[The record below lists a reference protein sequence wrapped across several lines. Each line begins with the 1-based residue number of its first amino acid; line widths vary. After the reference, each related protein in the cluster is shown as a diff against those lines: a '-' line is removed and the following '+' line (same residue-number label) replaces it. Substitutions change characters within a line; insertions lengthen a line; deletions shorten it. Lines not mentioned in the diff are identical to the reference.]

1 MVSIDELSQYLH
13 LPEKAVAKELGICLT
28 SLKKLCR
35 QHGITRWPYRKL
47 KSLDK
52 KFAKADGSTGV
63 VEDPETLKARAEELR
78 KEKMALAFSYG
89 IKVGKEGGAG
99 GADSL
104 EKGAETCGAGDESPE
119 SSSGRETPPTDVS
132 DMLSVEDMLS
142 SEIAK
147 AVSNPR
153 KDPEADGTSELSS
166 GSTPSSVMAKS
177 APHVWPAH
185 GSRDS
190 PSSIPTPPGDEPFHT
205 VGDTVGEGV
214 DADMLNEA
222 ACHVMASTALM
233 EDSRMSA
240 CISWEAPSLDDSV
253 VEPSGD
259 CDGETQTKS
268 TAPMSMS
275 CTGMACSP
283 DFPVCAS
290 SSKKKA
296 GDKKALAGKGGAP
309 AISKA
314 QHSARRG
321 AVDKKGASE
330 RAQDVSTRGGK
341 VEEKTGRGERE
352 DDEEAEE
359 VGAERSGGRFEID
372 DDLTVM
378 DHDLKD
384 HDFFGGMS
392 VMSTMSTVDG
402 DDAGYHVHA
411 SSYHARQPGPVPHAA
426 RSKTSGGRAHGHA
439 LQSALV
445 SSEALQPLQSS
456 KDDSTLF
463 GNPLE
468 NALELELP
476 HDDSLTTVSKDS
488 ILGESWETHNWPGG
502 IKEEC
507 GGRGGTSTG
516 RSGQANRKVSTK
528 CFLKCMYVSADFS
541 DFFKFFFNQ
550 RLRDSLPDTPEAI
563 TPGTREIKSWFP
575 AASPAASPGEGEREI
590 NSVKRREGER
600 TKGGKGEKSHVWYVC
615 GHPPSMPAPALPPN
629 RPSTPPER
637 LS

>member
-1 MVSIDELSQYLH
+1 VCSPGDKEVCSGSPSCVGAGGAGGGAARRVRMPTHRVVSIDELSQYLH

-52 KFAKADGSTGV
+52 KFAKAEGSTGG

-99 GADSL
+99 AADSS
-104 EKGAETCGAGDESPE
+104 EKGAETCGVGDKSPE

-142 SEIAK
+142 SEIVK

-153 KDPEADGTSELSS
+153 KDPQADGTSELSTE
-166 GSTPSSVMAKS
+166 GSTPTSVLTKL

-190 PSSIPTPPGDEPFHT
+190 PTSIRTPPGDEPFHT

-253 VEPSGD
+253 VEPSGE
-259 CDGETQTKS
+259 CDGEAQTKS
-268 TAPMSMS
+268 TLPLSIS
-275 CTGMACSP
+275 CTGMACAL
-283 DFPVCAS
+283 DFPVGAS
-290 SSKKKA
+290 SGKKKA

-314 QHSARRG
+314 PHSARKG
-321 AVDKKGASE
+321 PADKKGASE
-330 RAQDVSTRGGK
+330 RAQDVLTGGGRA
-341 VEEKTGRGERE
+341 EEKIGRDGRE
-352 DDEEAEE
+352 EDEEEGV
-359 VGAERSGGRFEID
+359 VGVERSGGRFEMD
-372 DDLTVM
+372 DDLMVM

-384 HDFFGGMS
+384 DFFGG
-392 VMSTMSTVDG
+392 MSTMSTVDR
-402 DDAGYHVHA
+402 DDAGYDAHV
-411 SSYHARQPGPVPHAA
+411 SGYHARQPVPAPHAA
-426 RSKTSGGRAHGHA
+426 RSKTSRGGAHVHA
-439 LQSALV
+439 LEIALE
-445 SSEALQPLQSS
+445 SSGALQPLQSS

-488 ILGESWETHNWPGG
+488 ILGESWDTHHWPGGCGG

-507 GGRGGTSTG
+507 GGRGGTTTG
-516 RSGQANRKVSTK
+516 RSGQANNKVSTR
-528 CFLKCMYVSADFS
+528 CYIECMY
-541 DFFKFFFNQ
+541 
-550 RLRDSLPDTPEAI
+550 
-563 TPGTREIKSWFP
+563 
-575 AASPAASPGEGEREI
+575 
-590 NSVKRREGER
+590 
-600 TKGGKGEKSHVWYVC
+600 
-615 GHPPSMPAPALPPN
+615 
-629 RPSTPPER
+629 
-637 LS
+637 